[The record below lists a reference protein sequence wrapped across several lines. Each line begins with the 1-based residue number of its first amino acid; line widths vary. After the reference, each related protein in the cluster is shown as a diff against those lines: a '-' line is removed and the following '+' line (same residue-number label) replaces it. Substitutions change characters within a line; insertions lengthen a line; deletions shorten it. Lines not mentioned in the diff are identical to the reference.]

1 MENLSLEKSIIT
13 AMDGKDTRLIVHLPY
28 ILQDFWEIGSS
39 TEEII
44 KIIKK
49 YKSNYSS
56 LNVLDLGSGKGAVSI
71 KISLELGCKCFG
83 VEGID
88 DFVVFSNNKTKEYN
102 VNNICEFETNDI
114 RRRIETLGR
123 YDIIILGGIGP
134 VFGNY
139 YETLSKLKI
148 HLNKG
153 GLIII
158 DDAYIENDC
167 LKNYTNIYK
176 KDDIMEQIKNAGME
190 LIELIAINEIHG
202 IKEEYENEFEK
213 IQKRCMELV
222 EKYPKD
228 KVIFL
233 EYIKNQK
240 DEYQNLSNEIIPSMF
255 VINELGK

>member
-1 MENLSLEKSIIT
+1 LIIYLS
-13 AMDGKDTRLIVHLPY
+13 Y

-49 YKSNYSS
+49 YKSDYSN

-83 VEGID
+83 IDGIN
-88 DFVVFSNNKTKEYN
+88 DFVIFSNNKARDYY

-114 RRRIETLGR
+114 RTRIETLGK

-158 DDAYIENDC
+158 DDAYIEDNC
-167 LKNYTNIYK
+167 LKNYANILKK
-176 KDDIMEQIKNAGME
+176 KDIME
-190 LIELIAINEIHG
+190 LIELITINEIHG
-202 IKEEYENEFEK
+202 KKEEYENEFEN
-213 IQKRCMELV
+213 IQIRCMELV
-222 EKYPKD
+222 EKYPED
-228 KVIFL
+228 KSIFL
-233 EYIKNQK
+233 EYIENQK
-240 DEYQNLSNEIIPSMF
+240 DEYQILSNEIIPSMF
-255 VINELGK
+255 VFKELTK